1 MGKVLTTKF
10 SIVKCLCYTVHII
23 LMQGHIIKNE
33 YKNLTKWL
41 ENVLL
46 SISCNKIGHT
56 QKSNV
61 NTQSFTLKHIDHI
74 CMAMYSHSHTHTYT
88 HDCSTMNIG
97 IL

>member
-1 MGKVLTTKF
+1 MLMLYGT
-10 SIVKCLCYTVHII
+10 YHIHARTHH
-23 LMQGHIIKNE
+23 QKE

-46 SISCNKIGHT
+46 RISRSKIGHT

-61 NTQSFTLKHIDHI
+61 NTQSFTLKHIVHI
-74 CMAMYSHSHTHTYT
+74 FIATYSHSHIHTYT